1 MLMIKI
7 KFENDQEIFVEEISI
22 KMEKDQEAEKI
33 I

>member
-1 MLMIKI
+1 MIKI
-7 KFENDQEIFVEEISI
+7 KFENHQEIFVEEISI